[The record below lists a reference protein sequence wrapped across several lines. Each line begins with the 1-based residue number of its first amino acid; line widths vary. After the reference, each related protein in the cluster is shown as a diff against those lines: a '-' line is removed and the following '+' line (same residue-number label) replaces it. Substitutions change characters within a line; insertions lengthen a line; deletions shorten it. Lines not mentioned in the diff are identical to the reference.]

1 MILYPSTTLHRVEPV
16 TRGERLAVVGWAQ
29 SLIRRADQ
37 RKILFDLDQAMEST
51 FAVTGKSPLF
61 DSLAKTRPN
70 LRRMWAEA

>member
-37 RKILFDLDQAMEST
+37 RKILFDLDQAMESS
-51 FAVTGKSPLF
+51 FAATGKSPLF

-70 LRRMWAEA
+70 LLRMWAEA